1 MATTAPEQD
10 IDDKKM
16 PLLDHLIELRQRLIW
31 SVIALTI
38 CFLVGYALSGI
49 VFDFLIRPLQHI
61 ASPDG
66 QRRMIFTAP
75 TEAFFTYVKVA
86 FFTAIF
92 MSFPVIAA
100 QIWMFVAPGL
110 YKHEKKAFLPFL
122 VATPILFL
130 LGAAF
135 LYYLIL
141 PAGLKFFAS
150 FEVPAAEGQMP
161 IQLEAKMS
169 DYLSFVITLILA
181 FGISFELPV
190 LLVLLAKVGIVSS
203 ASLASTRRYAI
214 VGIVAF
220 AAVVTP
226 PDAFSQLSLA
236 IPMYG
241 LYEISIWIAKFVEKK
256 REEEEAKIEAEIDAS
271 LTPKPA
277 AAAVGAGAV
286 VATVDETDFNL
297 TR

>member
-1 MATTAPEQD
+1 MATRAEEQD

-31 SVIALTI
+31 SAAAILV
-38 CFLVGYALSGI
+38 CFLIAYYFSGHI
-49 VFDFLIRPLQHI
+49 FDFLVKPLQHVES
-61 ASPDG
+61 ASGP
-66 QRRMIFTAP
+66 RRMIFTAP

-92 MSFPVIAA
+92 VSFPVVAA

-110 YKHEKKAFLPFL
+110 YKHEKQAFLPFL
-122 VATPILFL
+122 AATPLLFL
-130 LGAAF
+130 LGAGF

-141 PAGLKFFAS
+141 PFALKFFAS
-150 FEVPAAEGQMP
+150 FEVAPVQGQMA
-161 IQLEAKMS
+161 IELEAKMS
-169 DYLSFVITLILA
+169 EYLSLVMALILA
-181 FGISFELPV
+181 FGISFQLPV
-190 LLVLLAKVGIVSS
+190 LLTLLVKVGIAS
-203 ASLASTRRYAI
+203 AEALAKYRRHAV

-226 PDAFSQLSLA
+226 PDVFSQLSLA
-236 IPMYG
+236 CPMYI
-241 LYEISIWIAKFVEKK
+241 LYEVSIWIARLIERNRAVA
-256 REEEEAKIEAEIDAS
+256 EAAAEAELDAS

-277 AAAVGAGAV
+277 AAAAAAGP
-286 VATVDETDFNL
+286 VATVEETDFNL

>member
-1 MATTAPEQD
+1 MATSVPEQD

-31 SVIALTI
+31 SAVAITI
-38 CFLVGYALSGI
+38 CFLVSYAFSGHI
-49 VFDFLIRPLQHI
+49 FEFLVQPLQQVES
-61 ASPDG
+61 ATGP
-66 QRRMIFTAP
+66 RRMIFTAP

-86 FFTAIF
+86 FFTAVF
-92 MSFPVIAA
+92 VSFPIVAA

-110 YKHEKKAFLPFL
+110 YKHEKQAFLPFL
-122 VATPILFL
+122 AATPLLFL

-141 PAGLKFFAS
+141 PFALKFFAS
-150 FEVPAAEGQMP
+150 FEVAPVEGAMA
-161 IQLEAKMS
+161 IELEAKMS
-169 DYLSFVITLILA
+169 EYLSLVMALILA
-181 FGISFELPV
+181 FGISFQLPV
-190 LLVLLAKVGIVSS
+190 LLTLLAKVGIVS
-203 ASLASTRRYAI
+203 AEGLGKYRRHAV

-226 PDAFSQLSLA
+226 PDVFSQLSLA
-236 IPMYG
+236 FPMYL
-241 LYEISIWIAKFVEKK
+241 LYEASIWIAKLIEK
-256 REEEEAKIEAEIDAS
+256 RRAAADAAAEAELDAS
-271 LTPKPA
+271 LTPQPA
-277 AAAVGAGAV
+277 AAAAASAA